1 MAADPYK
8 YFRLEARELLDQC
21 GQCLLDLEKGAA
33 AAPLVQRLLRLAH
46 TLKGAARVVRLSEIA
61 DHAHAMEDVLA
72 PLRDRDTAL
81 ERGPIEAVLAHL
93 DEIAKLLPGQAPP
106 VPSAAP
112 ATPRPGVEEPA
123 RTVRADVA
131 EMDAVLDGV
140 AETHT
145 LLSGLRG
152 AAGGLEQA
160 QHLADLLAAQ
170 LAPRRHRGEGADR
183 TFALVEELRRSVTG
197 AGRSLGTTIEQ
208 MHRELRQLRDTA
220 ERLRL
225 VAAGSIFVTLE
236 RLARDVAQSLA
247 RQIEFASVG
256 GEIRLDSHVL
266 GAVQSA
272 LIQIIR
278 NAVAHGIEPPEERR
292 RLGKPD
298 AGRIAVSVV
307 RRGGRIV
314 FECRDDGRGFNFEA
328 VRRAALQRGLLTP
341 ETQALGAEE
350 LVRLLLR
357 GGISTARSVTDASG
371 RGIGLDIVRE
381 SIEGLGGE
389 IAIRTEPGRSTA
401 VELAVPPSL
410 AALEALLADC
420 GGQRVALPL
429 DAVRST
435 SRITG
440 QEIAHLASGAAIA
453 HGDQSVAFMPLTRA
467 LGGRQWP
474 AGRDWTV
481 VIVAGAAGLAAIGV
495 DRLLGTARI
504 VIRPLP
510 ELLPPSR
517 IVAGATLDAEGNP
530 QLVLDPDGL
539 VALALGGGAGAPEP
553 AAARATVLV
562 VDDSLTTRMLEQS
575 ILESAGY
582 AVDLAVSAED
592 GLEAV
597 RRKSYALLLV
607 DVEMPG
613 MDGFSFVERI
623 RADPALHRIPAIL
636 VTSRASAEDRQRGRE
651 VGAQGYVVKSEFDQ
665 AALLA
670 MIRPLVEA

>member
-21 GQCLLDLEKGAA
+21 GQCLLDLEKGVA

-46 TLKGAARVVRLSEIA
+46 TLKGAARVVRLPEIA

-72 PLRDRDTAL
+72 PLRDRDAAL
-81 ERGPIEAVLAHL
+81 DRGPIDALLAHL
-93 DEIAKLLPGQAPP
+93 DEIARLLPGQAQM
-106 VPSAAP
+106 PSAAP
-112 ATPRPGVEEPA
+112 AAPKPAIEEPA
-123 RTVRADVA
+123 RTVRADLA
-131 EMDAVLDGV
+131 EMDTVLDGV

-170 LAPRRHRGEGADR
+170 LAPRSHRGEGPNPA
-183 TFALVEELRRSVTG
+183 FALAEELRRSVAG
-197 AGRSLGTTIEQ
+197 AGRGLGTTIEQ
-208 MHRELRQLRDTA
+208 MDRELHQLRDAA

-236 RLARDVAQSLA
+236 RLARDAAQSLGK
-247 RQIEFASVG
+247 QIDFESRG

-266 GAVQSA
+266 GAAQSA

-278 NAVAHGIEPPEERR
+278 NAIAHGIEPPEERR
-292 RLGKPD
+292 RLGKPEV
-298 AGRIAVSVV
+298 GRIMVSVA
-307 RRGGRIV
+307 RRGARIV
-314 FECRDDGRGFNFEA
+314 FDCRDDGRGFNFEA
-328 VRRAALQRGLLTP
+328 VRRVALQRGLLTP

-357 GGISTARSVTDASG
+357 GGISTARSVTDVSG

-389 IAIRTEPGRSTA
+389 ITIRTEPGRFTGI
-401 VELAVPPSL
+401 ELSVPPSL

-420 GGQRVALPL
+420 AGQRVALPL

-435 SRITG
+435 LRITG

-467 LGGRQWP
+467 LGGRLWP
-474 AGRDWTV
+474 ASRNWTV

-504 VIRPLP
+504 VVRPLP
-510 ELLPPSR
+510 EHLPASR
-517 IVAGATLDAEGNP
+517 VVAGATLDAEGNP

-539 VALALGGGAGAPEP
+539 AALALSGGAGAPAP
-553 AAARATVLV
+553 AAARRPVLV

-592 GLEAV
+592 ALEAV
-597 RRKSYALLLV
+597 RRKLYALILV

-613 MDGFSFVERI
+613 MDGFGFVERI

-636 VTSRASAEDRQRGRE
+636 VTSRASPEDRQRGRE